1 MEAYAVFSA
10 IYDEFMDNIP
20 YEKWGDYITDIL
32 KSHGISGGLVCD
44 LGCGTGRMTR
54 YMADKGYDM
63 IGVDISE
70 EMLLCAREQEE
81 SAGRILYLNQDMCEL
96 ELYGTVGAV
105 ISVCDSMNYI
115 LDADDFCTVLRKVNN
130 YLEKD
135 GLFIFDVKTPYFY
148 SNVLADSVQ
157 VDNREDA
164 TLIWENDYD
173 AETGINAYELT
184 MFLADC
190 DTPDIYE
197 KYTEYHEQRAYGI
210 DEIKEMIKD
219 SGMELVGVYDECTFN
234 EPGEHS
240 ERVYFVVR
248 ETYQEGKYYE

>member
-1 MEAYAVFSA
+1 MEAYSVFSE

-20 YEKWGDYITDIL
+20 YEKWGNYITDIL
-32 KSHGISGGLVCD
+32 KSHGITEGLVCD
-44 LGCGTGRMTR
+44 LGCGTGMMTR

-63 IGVDISE
+63 IGVDLSE
-70 EMLLCAREQEE
+70 DMLLCAREYED
-81 SAGRILYLNQDMCEL
+81 SSGRILYLNQDMREL

-105 ISVCDSMNYI
+105 VSVCDSMNYI
-115 LDADDFCTVLRKVNN
+115 TDTDDFCTVLKKVNN

-135 GLFIFDVKTPYFY
+135 GLFIFDMKTPYFY
-148 SNVLADSVQ
+148 ANVLGTSVQ
-157 VDNREDA
+157 ADNREDA
-164 TLIWENDYD
+164 ALIWENEYD
-173 AETGINAYELT
+173 AETGINSYELT

-190 DTPDIYE
+190 DTSGMYE
-197 KYTEYHEQRAYGI
+197 RYTEYHEQKAYSI
-210 DEIKEMIKD
+210 EDVKEMIKD

-234 EPGEHS
+234 EPKENS